1 MVFLLSHSLHSRFPA
16 PGLTVFVVLAYLQGR
31 DESLVKVP
39 RLKFWL
45 VSASILVFCPLVPI
59 ALTIG
64 FLVTGSEKI
73 HHKAT
78 MAKLFAGFLDHGPHF
93 VLRLVVVVLIGLS
106 QGGVYNRCVQS

>member
-1 MVFLLSHSLHSRFPA
+1 MSYFPA
-16 PGLTVFVVLAYLQGR
+16 AGLTVFVVLVYLQGR

-39 RLKFWL
+39 LLKFWL
-45 VSASILVFCPLVPI
+45 VTISILVFCPLVPI
-59 ALTIG
+59 ALTIA

-93 VLRLVVVVLIGLS
+93 VLRLVIVVLIGLS
-106 QGGVYNRCVQS
+106 QGGVYNR